1 MLEPFNGEQKANKKI
16 GRGAH
21 SMRRLGVGPDLKIG
35 PVPADMVTTRTAVK
49 LTGLTP
55 EQLREWTIRRSLIPA
70 DVKPKGQGSPAR
82 YSWQTILL
90 LRLALVLR
98 DGFRL
103 ELHAHRELFAD
114 MASTFV
120 RTAFRSL
127 WGKALAVHGNQR
139 CRILER
145 DELTGM
151 SEDCIVLRLD
161 PHLTQLAEAFSLP
174 PHTLAEQYELFEGMR
189 AGLQVMTGTG
199 GR

>member
-1 MLEPFNGEQKANKKI
+1 MA
-16 GRGAH
+16 
-21 SMRRLGVGPDLKIG
+21 PDLKIG
-35 PVPADMVTTRTAVK
+35 AVSAHLVTTRTAVK

-90 LRLALVLR
+90 LRLALVLH
-98 DGFRL
+98 DGFKL
-103 ELHAHRELFAD
+103 ELQAHRELFAD
-114 MASTFV
+114 MASTFA
-120 RTAFRSL
+120 RTSFRSL
-127 WGKALAVHGNQR
+127 WGKALAVRGDQR

-145 DELTGM
+145 DELAAM

-161 PHLTQLAEAFSLP
+161 PHLAQLAEAFSLL
-174 PHTLAEQYELFEGMR
+174 PHTLAKQYELFDAMR
-189 AGLQVMTGTG
+189 AGLQIMTGTG